1 MELHIVTEANRCL
14 NCKKPMCQQ
23 GCPIHTP
30 IPRVIGLF
38 KEGKLTEAGQML
50 FENNPMSLVCSMVC
64 NHEQQCA
71 GHCVLGR
78 KGSPV
83 HFSSIETYISD
94 MYLDRMLIVKPEPN
108 GIKAAVI
115 GAGPG
120 GITAAIELAKL
131 GYDVTIFEWKGKI
144 GGIMRYGIPEF
155 RLPKSILDR
164 YQQRLEAMGIH
175 IRPNTTIGAVLM
187 IDDLF
192 RDGYKAVFIGTGA
205 EKPKSLGIQGESLG
219 NVYFGLNYLANPQG
233 HRIGDKVAVIGMGN
247 AAMDVARTALR
258 QGARSVTLFARGK
271 RITASSNEVDYARLD
286 GAEFVFGKQIQYI
299 DEKGPMF
306 KTSIF
311 DDEGHIV
318 GYEDEL
324 YHFDADSVI
333 ISVSQMPRKKLV
345 RTTDGL
351 QADDRGNLIV
361 DENYMTTRPGVFAA
375 GDVVTGPK
383 TVVHAVEAAKQA
395 ARAMDAYM
403 RAGER
408 GQKTSEAST

>member
-1 MELHIVTEANRCL
+1 M
-14 NCKKPMCQQ
+14 
-23 GCPIHTP
+23 
-30 IPRVIGLF
+30 
-38 KEGKLTEAGQML
+38 EAGELL
-50 FENNPMSLVCSMVC
+50 FENNPMSLICSMVC

-71 GHCVLGR
+71 GHCVLGK

-94 MYLDRMLIVKPEPN
+94 MYLDRMEIPKPVPN
-108 GIKAAVI
+108 GMKAAVI

-120 GITAAIELAKL
+120 GITAAICLAKK

-164 YQQRLEAMGIH
+164 YQDRLENMGIH

-233 HRIGDKVAVIGMGN
+233 HKIGDKVAVIGMGN

-258 QGARSVTLFARGK
+258 QGARSVTLFTRGK
-271 RITASSNEVDYARLD
+271 RVTASSNEVDYARLD

-299 DEKGPMF
+299 EETGPVF

-311 DDEGHIV
+311 DEDGHIV
-318 GYEDEL
+318 GYEAEL
-324 YHFDADSVI
+324 YHFEADSVI

-351 QADDRGNLIV
+351 QADERGNLIV

-395 ARAMDAYM
+395 AEFMDRYM
-403 RAGER
+403 RG
-408 GQKTSEAST
+408 

>member
-1 MELHIVTEANRCL
+1 MELHIVTEADRCL

-30 IPRVIGLF
+30 IPKVISLF
-38 KEGKLTEAGQML
+38 KEGKLMDAGEML

-71 GHCVLGR
+71 GHCVLGK
-78 KGSPV
+78 KGNPV

-94 MYLDRMLIVKPEPN
+94 MYLDRMILEKAEPN

-115 GAGPG
+115 GAGPA
-120 GITAAIELAKL
+120 GITVAIKLASK
-131 GYDVTIFEWKGKI
+131 GYDVTIFEWNDGI
-144 GGIMRYGIPEF
+144 GGILRYGIPEF

-164 YQQRLEAMGIH
+164 YQSKLEDLGIH

-187 IDDLF
+187 IDNLF
-192 RDGYKAVFIGTGA
+192 RDGYKSVFIGTGA
-205 EKPKSLGIQGESLG
+205 EKPKSLGIRGETLG

-233 HRIGDKVAVIGMGN
+233 HKLGDRVAVIGMGN

-258 QGARSVTLFARGK
+258 QGARHVTLFARGK
-271 RITASSNEVDYARLD
+271 RIMASSNEVDYARLD

-299 DEKGPMF
+299 DETGPVF
-306 KTSIF
+306 KTSVF
-311 DDEGHIV
+311 DEEGHII
-318 GYEDEL
+318 GFEEEE
-324 YHFDADSVI
+324 YHVLADSVI

-361 DENYMTTRPGVFAA
+361 DDHFMTTRPGVFAA
-375 GDVVTGPK
+375 GDVTTGPK

-395 ARAMDAYM
+395 AEAMDAYM
-403 RAGER
+403 RV
-408 GQKTSEAST
+408 

>member
-30 IPRVIGLF
+30 IPKVISLF
-38 KEGKLTEAGQML
+38 KEGKLMDAGQML

-64 NHEQQCA
+64 NHENQCA
-71 GHCVLGR
+71 GHCVLGK

-94 MYLDRMLIVKPEPN
+94 MYLDRMAIQEVTPN
-108 GIKAAVI
+108 GMKAAVI

-120 GITAAIELAKL
+120 GITAAMELRNL

-144 GGIMRYGIPEF
+144 GGILRYGIPEF

-164 YQQRLEAMGIH
+164 YQARLEDMGIH

-192 RDGYKAVFIGTGA
+192 RDGYKSVFIGTGA

-233 HRIGDKVAVIGMGN
+233 HKIGNRVAVIGMGN

-258 QGARSVTLFARGK
+258 QGARSVTLFARGR
-271 RITASSNEVDYARLD
+271 RITASSNEVDYAKLD

-299 DEKGPMF
+299 DEEGPVF

-311 DDEGHIV
+311 DEENHIV
-318 GYEDEL
+318 GYEEEL
-324 YHFDADSVI
+324 YHFPADSVI

-345 RTTDGL
+345 RTTGGL

-403 RAGER
+403 RTA
-408 GQKTSEAST
+408 QS

>member
-30 IPRVIGLF
+30 IPKVISLF
-38 KEGKLTEAGQML
+38 KEGKLMDAGETL

-71 GHCVLGR
+71 GHCVLGK
-78 KGSPV
+78 KGNPV

-94 MYLDRMLIVKPEPN
+94 MYLDRMRLEKAEPN

-115 GAGPG
+115 GAGPA
-120 GITAAIELAKL
+120 GITVAVKLASK
-131 GYDVTIFEWKGKI
+131 GYDVTIFEWNDGI
-144 GGIMRYGIPEF
+144 GGILRYGIPEF

-164 YQQRLEAMGIH
+164 YQSKLEDLGIH

-187 IDDLF
+187 IDNLF
-192 RDGYKAVFIGTGA
+192 RDGYKSVFIGTGA
-205 EKPKSLGIQGESLG
+205 EKPKSLGIRGETLG

-233 HRIGDKVAVIGMGN
+233 HKLGDRVAVIGMGN

-258 QGARSVTLFARGK
+258 QGARHVTLFARGK
-271 RITASSNEVDYARLD
+271 RIMASSNEVDYARLD
-286 GAEFVFGKQIQYI
+286 GAEFVFVKQIQYI
-299 DEKGPMF
+299 DEPGPVF
-306 KTSIF
+306 KTSVF
-311 DDEGHIV
+311 DEEGHII
-318 GYEDEL
+318 GFEEEE
-324 YHFDADSVI
+324 YHFLADSVI

-361 DENYMTTRPGVFAA
+361 DDQFMTTRPGVFAA
-375 GDVVTGPK
+375 GDVTTGPK

-395 ARAMDAYM
+395 AEAMDAYM
-403 RAGER
+403 QA
-408 GQKTSEAST
+408 

>member
-1 MELHIVTEANRCL
+1 MELHIITEANRCL
-14 NCKKPMCQQ
+14 NCKKPMCME

-30 IPRVIGLF
+30 IPKAISLF
-38 KEGKLTEAGQML
+38 KEGKLMEAGQML

-71 GHCVLGR
+71 GHCVLGK
-78 KGSPV
+78 KGNPI
-83 HFSSIETYISD
+83 HFFSIETYISD
-94 MYLDRMLIVKPEPN
+94 MYLDRMAVNRAQPN

-115 GAGPG
+115 GAGPA
-120 GITAAIELAKL
+120 GITAAIQLAAK
-131 GYDVTIFEWKGKI
+131 GYDVTVFEWNDCI
-144 GGIMRYGIPEF
+144 GGILRYGIPEF

-164 YQQRLEAMGIH
+164 YQARLEDMGIH

-192 RDGYKAVFIGTGA
+192 RDGYKSVFIGTGA
-205 EKPKSLGIQGESLG
+205 EKPKSLGIRGETLG

-233 HRIGDKVAVIGMGN
+233 HKLGDRVAVIGMGN

-258 QGARSVTLFARGK
+258 QGARHVTLFARGK

-299 DEKGPMF
+299 EEAGPVF
-306 KTSIF
+306 KTSLF
-311 DDEGHIV
+311 DGEGHIV
-318 GYEDEL
+318 GLGEEEF
-324 YHFDADSVI
+324 HFPADSVI
-333 ISVSQMPRKKLV
+333 LSVSQLPRKKLV

-361 DENYMTTRPGVFAA
+361 DQHYMTTRPGVFAA
-375 GDVVTGPK
+375 GDVTTGPK

-395 ARAMDAYM
+395 AEAMDAFM
-403 RAGER
+403 RP
-408 GQKTSEAST
+408 